1 MVFLIARPS
10 RWAVLR
16 IQSVSNSAKGQTMID
31 RDVKE
36 LFIDFAAI
44 VILTVA
50 IVYFR
55 Q

>member
-31 RDVKE
+31 RDVME
-36 LFIDFAAI
+36 LFINFAAI
-44 VILTVA
+44 VILTA